1 MVTEYKFTE
10 LSVVTDEAL
19 EVVVNQWVGAGW
31 TLESIYFA
39 MRENSRRPSM
49 AFVAFV
55 REREEDRD

>member
-19 EVVVNQWVGAGW
+19 EEVVNQWVGEGW

>member
-1 MVTEYKFTE
+1 MATEYKFTE

-19 EVVVNQWVGAGW
+19 EEVVNRWGREGW

-39 MRENSRRPSM
+39 MRDSSRRPSM

-55 REREEDRD
+55 RERAEEGG